1 VPVKKQTNK
10 KQTMK
15 KFLLTLAAIA
25 MSLGTAFAQLP
36 AGSTAPNFTITDIDG
51 NTHNLYDIL
60 DEGKPV
66 LLDLFA
72 VWCSPCWTFAET
84 EVFDEFDALYGASG
98 DNSVFTIA
106 VESDASTPASSLSGG
121 GNSVGDWTSLINYP
135 LADDADAS
143 IATDYALG
151 YYPTIYLI
159 CPDRSV
165 TEIGQGPGT
174 IYWTVETL
182 AEEVFM
188 NTCPQPVEGS
198 NAVMQS
204 YNSELISCGGDKIT
218 PVVTI
223 LNMGTVDMTACTIN
237 TIVGGATVSSTDW
250 TGSLSTFGS
259 EQVTLSDISP
269 GNQSVTFE
277 VVMSNDLVAG
287 DNSIQVSLS
296 TATPTHSS
304 INVEV
309 STDFYPVETTWEIRN
324 SDGTLVASASYEG
337 GGEDDFD
344 GGGPDADMVHNHM
357 ESLANGCYTFTA
369 MDAYGDGQTGYSG
382 SGNGTDG
389 SIVVTDAEGVELI
402 NITGNWG
409 VDQTVSFEV
418 THGVGIE
425 EVLVNKL
432 SIYPNPATN
441 NAAIELNLVESN
453 VVFIEVLNTL
463 GQKIF
468 TYTADMSA
476 GLNKVEL
483 PVATLNAG
491 LFYVNIKVGN
501 ELMTEKLNIIK

>member
-1 VPVKKQTNK
+1 
-10 KQTMK
+10 MK
-15 KFLLTLAAIA
+15 KFLLTLVSVA

-36 AGSTAPNFTITDIDG
+36 AGSTAPDFTITDIDG

-72 VWCSPCWTFAET
+72 VWCGPCWSFAET
-84 EVFDEFDALYGASG
+84 GVFEEFDALYGANG

-106 VESDASTPASSLSGG
+106 VESDATTDASELHGG
-121 GNSVGDWTSLINYP
+121 GSSIGDWTSIIDYP

-143 IATDYALG
+143 IANDYALG

-165 TEIGQGPGT
+165 TEIGQGSGDS
-174 IYWTVETL
+174 YWTVETL
-182 AEEVFM
+182 AEEVFV

-204 YNSELISCGGDKIT
+204 YNSELISCGGGKVV

-223 LNMGTVDMTACTIN
+223 LNMGTVDMTSCTIN
-237 TIVGGATVSSTDW
+237 TIVGGSVVSSMEW
-250 TGSLSTFGS
+250 SGSLETLESA
-259 EQVTLSDISP
+259 EVTLEDITA
-269 GNQSVTFE
+269 GNQTVTFE
-277 VVMSNDLVAG
+277 VVMANDLVST
-287 DNSIQVSLS
+287 DNTIDVALS
-296 TATPTHSS
+296 TATQSHAS
-304 INVEV
+304 INIEV
-309 STDFYPVETTWEIRN
+309 STDYYAGETSWEIRDEN
-324 SDGTLVASASYEG
+324 GAVVASNSYELGDEDQWG
-337 GGEDDFD
+337 GG
-344 GGGPDADMVHNHM
+344 GQDADMIHNHI
-357 ESLANGCYTFTA
+357 ESLANGCYTFVA

-382 SGNGTDG
+382 SGAGSDG
-389 SIVVTDAEGVELI
+389 AIVVTDGEGLELLSI
-402 NITGNWG
+402 SGNWG
-409 VDQTVSFEV
+409 AEQSVSFEV

-425 EVLVNKL
+425 EVLANKL
-432 SIYPNPATN
+432 SIFPNPATN

-453 VVFIEVLNTL
+453 EVVIEVVNTL
-463 GQKIF
+463 GQKVF
-468 TYTADMSA
+468 TYTSAMSA

-501 ELMTEKLNIIK
+501 ELMTEKLNILK